1 MLIYIKFQLHDSLL
15 IYVIRYKIYIDY
27 LMWVNWYKSCVFA
40 KKLDIICSHTGCNE
54 VVTEKLM
61 LVNGCPS
68 VCAILFRNWQDT
80 KRTGWVGLADDLV
93 ALFNSSS
100 NFRVGKKTLKPQTWT
115 NFNAPCT
122 LCETLLARS
131 EILYFLVFSQTE
143 LAPSPNKSCQY
154 KVSATQYLPISSVV
168 GGYWVHYLLQLFLLS
183 FNGNL
188 HAKGKSWSLLSLET
202 SFLFFARKLCS

>member
-1 MLIYIKFQLHDSLL
+1 MRKPNVHERYVLVEVTPPSVKSMPLGLFNGPLAQCPKVYPIAPCQLIYIFIIKYFA
-15 IYVIRYKIYIDY
+15 DY
-27 LMWVNWYKSCVFA
+27 
-40 KKLDIICSHTGCNE
+40 H
-54 VVTEKLM
+54 
-61 LVNGCPS
+61 
-68 VCAILFRNWQDT
+68 
-80 KRTGWVGLADDLV
+80 V
-93 ALFNSSS
+93 ALYWRSS
-100 NFRVGKKTLKPQTWT
+100 NFRLEKSSLNLKSEQTL
-115 NFNAPCT
+115 NAPCT

-154 KVSATQYLPISSVV
+154 KVSATQYLPISSPS

-202 SFLFFARKLCS
+202 SFLFFARKLCSI